1 MDTPS
6 QKLAAKI
13 IERLIHEDLITPTD
27 GERMSAKLADGKLQP
42 EDWRLPLELKEQKDH
57 ESQEEARA

>member
-13 IERLIHEDLITPTD
+13 VERLVTEMLLDAEAGKKLLP
-27 GERMSAKLADGKLQP
+27 KLADGKLRA
-42 EDWRLPLELKEQKDH
+42 EDWRLPIEISHQKESKP
-57 ESQEEARA
+57 

>member
-13 IERLIHEDLITPTD
+13 IERLQAEKLIDPD
-27 GERMSAKLADGKLQP
+27 SCKKLLPKMAAGKLRP
-42 EDWRLPLELKEQKDH
+42 EDWRLPLETNDKP
-57 ESQEEARA
+57 EAKT

>member
-13 IERLIHEDLITPTD
+13 IERLVAEKLLEPEA
-27 GERMSAKLADGKLQP
+27 GKKLLPKLAAGKLRA
-42 EDWRLPLELKEQKDH
+42 EDWRLPIETSDKKKETKQ
-57 ESQEEARA
+57 

>member
-13 IERLIHEDLITPTD
+13 IDRLVSEKLIDAETGKKLLP
-27 GERMSAKLADGKLQP
+27 KLAVGKLRA
-42 EDWRLPLELKEQKDH
+42 EDWRLPIEMGDEKEAKP
-57 ESQEEARA
+57 

>member
-13 IERLIHEDLITPTD
+13 IERLVSEKLIDTEAGKKLLP
-27 GERMSAKLADGKLQP
+27 KLAAGKLQG
-42 EDWRLPLELKEQKDH
+42 EDWRLQIETSGEKEVKP
-57 ESQEEARA
+57 